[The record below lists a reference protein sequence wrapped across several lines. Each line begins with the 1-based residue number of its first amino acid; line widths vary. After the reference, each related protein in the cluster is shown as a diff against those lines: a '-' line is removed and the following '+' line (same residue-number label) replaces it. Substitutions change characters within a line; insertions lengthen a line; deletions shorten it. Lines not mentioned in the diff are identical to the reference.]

1 MAKLLV
7 IADDLTGAND
17 TGVQFAKRGLATISL
32 LEMKNPIETEHTDVL
47 VYNAETR
54 SLTAVESYEKIKK
67 TAASFCSS
75 NIPYIYKKIDSMM
88 RGNIGAEIDALLEM
102 EAFDIAIVAPA
113 YPKNRRIT
121 IGGYH
126 LVNHHL
132 LEDSEAGVD
141 AKSPVRESYLPALLA
156 MQTEHAVAHVEI
168 AEIRR
173 GGLLERIRSCLLQKQ
188 RIVVCDSVTDNDLK
202 SITEAVWHSG
212 LRILWVGSAGLAECL
227 AEKLENR
234 AAPIAGSG
242 KKADIQ
248 EVPVFCIAGSV
259 SAITREQLQTLSQHK
274 EFVFATASL
283 SCIFSEEGYKREQER
298 LVAYIISAAQ
308 AGCYPVLTTEVS
320 AEADAAVR
328 QWMEVHDASALE
340 AGNCIAEF
348 LGKTG
353 AAAAGGYAFKGLIL
367 TGGDIAYKTCE
378 SLDVQALRI
387 LGEVEEGI
395 PLCEIVG
402 GQMSGLP
409 VITKAGAFGN
419 ADSLFHSVQKIK
431 NMQ

>member
-32 LEMKNPIETEHTDVL
+32 LEMESPIETEHTDVL

-54 SLTAVESYEKIKK
+54 SLTTVESYEKIKK
-67 TAASFCSS
+67 TAASFCLS

-141 AKSPVRESYLPALLA
+141 AKSPVRESYLPTLLA
-156 MQTEHAVAHVEI
+156 TQTEHAVAHVEI

-234 AAPIAGSG
+234 AAPIVGSG
-242 KKADIQ
+242 KKADTQ

-259 SAITREQLQTLSQHK
+259 SAVTREQLQTLSQHK

-320 AEADAAVR
+320 AKADAAVR

-340 AGNCIAEF
+340 AGNRIAEF
-348 LGKTG
+348 LGETG
-353 AAAAGGYAFKGLIL
+353 AAVVGGYACKGLIL

-402 GQMSGLP
+402 GQMSGLS

-431 NMQ
+431 NM